1 MQFRII
7 GSIETVET
15 IASGGINI
23 NWILT

>member
-15 IASGGINI
+15 IACGGVNI

>member
-15 IASGGINI
+15 IASGGVNI